1 MRNEFSSEKLG
12 SRVPNCTRKEYSE
25 ILAVH
30 FITEDRNKAKS
41 QKEYQT
47 RGTKKYTKEGI
58 IDRLSAKPYNF
69 SLIAPRKSSRDGVNL
84 TGDERSYYYGYYTL
98 GTEKIAIQLKYP
110 DVKRMATIEE
120 IGYNDAKSGI
130 SLADLPKEIK
140 ENREY
145 LLGYKKALE
154 ELGGEVIGVAC
165 IADRTSAP
173 IGMPIY
179 SAIKLDIQVH
189 DAENCPLCKE
199 GKIELVKPGSREF
212 KEIGM

>member
-30 FITEDRNKAKS
+30 FITED
-41 QKEYQT
+41 QT

-110 DVKRMATIEE
+110 DVKRKATIEE
-120 IGYNDAKSGI
+120 IGYNDAKNGI
-130 SLADLPKEIK
+130 SLADLPIEIK

-154 ELGGEVIGVAC
+154 ELLNNNKNL
-165 IADRTSAP
+165 R
-173 IGMPIY
+173 
-179 SAIKLDIQVH
+179 K
-189 DAENCPLCKE
+189 
-199 GKIELVKPGSREF
+199 
-212 KEIGM
+212 

>member
-12 SRVPNCTRKEYSE
+12 SRVPNCTRKEYRNRCCTYLYIRSRVPNCTRKEYSE

-30 FITEDRNKAKS
+30 FITEDRNKAKA

-120 IGYNDAKSGI
+120 IGYNDAKNGI
-130 SLADLPKEIK
+130 SLADLPIEIK

-154 ELGGEVIGVAC
+154 ELLNNNKNL
-165 IADRTSAP
+165 R
-173 IGMPIY
+173 
-179 SAIKLDIQVH
+179 K
-189 DAENCPLCKE
+189 
-199 GKIELVKPGSREF
+199 
-212 KEIGM
+212 

>member
-30 FITEDRNKAKS
+30 FITEDRNKAKA

-130 SLADLPKEIK
+130 SLADLPIEIK
-140 ENREY
+140 ENIVNNMLRKNMPYE
-145 LLGYKKALE
+145 LISEVSDVPVEEVKKLAKRL
-154 ELGGEVIGVAC
+154 
-165 IADRTSAP
+165 S
-173 IGMPIY
+173 
-179 SAIKLDIQVH
+179 SQV
-189 DAENCPLCKE
+189 
-199 GKIELVKPGSREF
+199 S
-212 KEIGM
+212 

>member
-30 FITEDRNKAKS
+30 FITEDRNKAKA

-110 DVKRMATIEE
+110 DVKRMATIEK
-120 IGYNDAKSGI
+120 IGYNDAKNGI
-130 SLADLPKEIK
+130 SLADLPIEIK

-154 ELGGEVIGVAC
+154 ELLNNNKNL
-165 IADRTSAP
+165 R
-173 IGMPIY
+173 
-179 SAIKLDIQVH
+179 K
-189 DAENCPLCKE
+189 
-199 GKIELVKPGSREF
+199 
-212 KEIGM
+212 

>member
-1 MRNEFSSEKLG
+1 MIGKDREVLNMIDKAVGQYYDLETIVGNNNLNYISFSPHYLKQCKLKKYQYAKLVNING
-12 SRVPNCTRKEYSE
+12 LG
-25 ILAVH
+25 IGQVH
-30 FITEDRNKAKS
+30 FITEDRNKAKA

-154 ELGGEVIGVAC
+154 ELLNNNKNL
-165 IADRTSAP
+165 R
-173 IGMPIY
+173 
-179 SAIKLDIQVH
+179 K
-189 DAENCPLCKE
+189 
-199 GKIELVKPGSREF
+199 
-212 KEIGM
+212 

>member
-1 MRNEFSSEKLG
+1 MRSEFSSEKLG

-30 FITEDRNKAKS
+30 FITEDRNKAKA

-110 DVKRMATIEE
+110 DVKRVATIEE

-130 SLADLPKEIK
+130 SLADLAKEIK
-140 ENREY
+140 ENRNGISWY
-145 LLGYKKALE
+145 LSFKK
-154 ELGGEVIGVAC
+154 
-165 IADRTSAP
+165 P
-173 IGMPIY
+173 IDCKAQIN
-179 SAIKLDIQVH
+179 SSSETKKL
-189 DAENCPLCKE
+189 NCKNSE
-199 GKIELVKPGSREF
+199 KK
-212 KEIGM
+212 

>member
-30 FITEDRNKAKS
+30 FITEDRNKAKA

-120 IGYNDAKSGI
+120 IGYNDAKNGI
-130 SLADLPKEIK
+130 SLADLPIEIK
-140 ENREY
+140 EN
-145 LLGYKKALE
+145 
-154 ELGGEVIGVAC
+154 
-165 IADRTSAP
+165 
-173 IGMPIY
+173 
-179 SAIKLDIQVH
+179 IKQ
-189 DAENCPLCKE
+189 NMRKR
-199 GKIELVKPGSREF
+199 KR
-212 KEIGM
+212 

>member
-30 FITEDRNKAKS
+30 FITEDRNKAKA

-140 ENREY
+140 ENNKLKISRRDFLKVVAVVPVILSLSGCKKKYEVGSTYVDKDGNIREIIEKR
-145 LLGYKKALE
+145 LNL
-154 ELGGEVIGVAC
+154 VILYGKLPK
-165 IADRTSAP
+165 I
-173 IGMPIY
+173 
-179 SAIKLDIQVH
+179 IKL
-189 DAENCPLCKE
+189 LLK
-199 GKIELVKPGSREF
+199 RF
-212 KEIGM
+212 

>member
-30 FITEDRNKAKS
+30 FITEDRNKAKA

-98 GTEKIAIQLKYP
+98 GTEK
-110 DVKRMATIEE
+110 
-120 IGYNDAKSGI
+120 
-130 SLADLPKEIK
+130 
-140 ENREY
+140 
-145 LLGYKKALE
+145 LLF
-154 ELGGEVIGVAC
+154 
-165 IADRTSAP
+165 
-173 IGMPIY
+173 
-179 SAIKLDIQVH
+179 
-189 DAENCPLCKE
+189 N
-199 GKIELVKPGSREF
+199 
-212 KEIGM
+212 